1 MSHHSEMSQSN
12 SKRRNRSRKPQHMPP
27 LSITTR
33 VSSSDAPVLRQQSHR
48 NNNNNHNMM
57 SGPPNNIANKNSAAS
72 SSLLVLLS
80 ESCRK
85 HSASAHESN
94 KGLCAATV
102 EEAPQCCQD
111 ALASLRTILP
121 KVEKAYPPHKTQVH
135 DLAHMCDFYNDVLSG
150 GFCPN
155 APHLFLGVYESEF

>member
-12 SKRRNRSRKPQHMPP
+12 TSKRRNRSRKPQHMPP

-48 NNNNNHNMM
+48 NNNNMM
-57 SGPPNNIANKNSAAS
+57 GGPPNNITNKTSAATS
-72 SSLLVLLS
+72 SILVSLS

-94 KGLCAATV
+94 KGLFAATV
-102 EEAPQCCQD
+102 MEAPQCCQE

-121 KVEKAYPPHKTQVH
+121 KVEKAYPPHNTMVH

-155 APHLFLGVYESEF
+155 APHLFLGVSESEF